1 MKESLRK
8 WCSMGVYE
16 SEAKLEEKLI
26 DQLVKQGYKKVQIDT
41 VEDLER
47 NFREQINEHNK
58 LRLDGKPLSDKE
70 FERLMIKIS
79 GKGVFQSAK
88 ELRQLQDIQRDDG
101 TIAYIE
107 LFNTREWCQN
117 IFQVTHQTT
126 VEGKYTNRYDVT
138 LLINGLPL
146 VQIELKR
153 RGMDMK
159 EAFNQIKRYKRHS
172 YSGLYKF
179 IQIFIISN
187 GVDTKYFANGDQELN
202 YGFTFYWTDVNN
214 ERINNLEYF
223 CLTFL
228 DRCQIGKV
236 IARYMILNQ
245 TEKMLLVMR
254 PYQIYAVENIVSRA
268 LDTNNNGYVWH
279 TTGSGKTI
287 TSFKT
292 SQILAKEPSINQVFF
307 LVDRKDLDKQ
317 TLDEFNKF
325 KPGCVDLT
333 NNTDKLIEQ
342 MKDSTKD
349 LIVTTIQKMANA
361 CSNPKYAPILEKYKD
376 LKTVFIIDECHRSQF
391 GDMHRQIS
399 KTFTNA
405 QYFGF
410 TGTPRFKE
418 NPSQDGRSTADIF
431 EKCLHTYLIKDA
443 IKDGNVLGFSVDYI
457 KTIESQID
465 DSDEEMVQAIDTNEV
480 FVDDARIS
488 IIAQHIIDHHNIKTR
503 DRKYNSLFAV
513 SSIPMLTKYYDT
525 FKILNNNLKI
535 GAIFTYGANENLDH
549 KEEHSRDT
557 LERIISDYNKMYN
570 TNFSTNTFDAYFR
583 DICKKIKNTDIDIVI
598 VVDMLLTGFDAKR
611 LNTLYIDKPLKF
623 HNLIQAFSRT
633 NRVESDTKPFGNIV
647 CYDLPSKFR
656 VDEAVKLFSQT
667 DSIDT
672 VIMAPYEDYLNKF
685 KVAVLE
691 LLKIAPVVDSV
702 DSLERE
708 EDIKAFIIAFR
719 TVAKLLVS
727 LKTFNEFDL
736 DNGDTELNAQMF
748 EDYKSKYYELYRKL
762 LNDKEKSSI
771 LNDVTFSLEL
781 IQTDK
786 INVSYILNLI
796 RNVDLT
802 NEHQKKKDIENIESK
817 LVNITD
823 DELFLKADLI
833 RSFLKSILPTLKE
846 DDSID
851 EALDKHMN
859 VEREKE
865 IEKFSKDNNINLDNL
880 KEIID
885 EYEYSGIFPDSLIGK
900 SIDAPFLKKI
910 SIIENI
916 KVFIRNLLKKYM

>member
-1 MKESLRK
+1 
-8 WCSMGVYE
+8 MGVYE

-26 DQLVKQGYKKVQIDT
+26 EQLVKQGYKKVQIDT

-58 LRLDGKPLSDKE
+58 FRLEEKPLSDKE
-70 FERLMIKIS
+70 FDRLMIKIS

-214 ERINNLEYF
+214 ERINNLEHF

-361 CSNPKYAPILEKYKD
+361 CSNSKYAPILEKYKD

-443 IKDGNVLGFSVDYI
+443 IKDGNVLGFSVDYM
-457 KTIESQID
+457 KFVDYNSNQT
-465 DSDEEMVQAIDTNEV
+465 EEDVMVEGIDTEEV
-480 FVDDARIS
+480 FMADDRVRL
-488 IIAQHIIDHHNIKTR
+488 IAQDIIDHHNTKTR
-503 DRKYNSLFAV
+503 DKKYNAVFTV
-513 SSIPMLTKYYDT
+513 SSIPLLVKYYNM
-525 FKILNNNLKI
+525 FKSLNHDLKI
-535 GAIFTYGANENLDH
+535 GAIFTYGANEDLD
-549 KEEHSRDT
+549 KNPEHSRESLDK
-557 LERIISDYNKMYN
+557 IIDDYNKMYN
-570 TNFSTNTFDAYFR
+570 TNFSSSTFDAYFR
-583 DICKKIKNTDIDIVI
+583 DICKKIKNTEIDIVI
-598 VVDMLLTGFDAKR
+598 VVNMLLTGFDAKR
-611 LNTLYIDKPLKF
+611 LNTLYVDKSLKY
-623 HNLIQAFSRT
+623 HDLIQAFSRT
-633 NRVESDTKPFGNIV
+633 NRVESETKPFGNIV
-647 CYDLPSKFR
+647 CYRTTKER

-685 KVAVLE
+685 KVAVSE
-691 LLKIAPVVDSV
+691 LLKITPVVDSV

-708 EDIKAFIIAFR
+708 EDIKAFIVAFR

-748 EDYKSKYYELYRKL
+748 EDYKSKYYELYRRL
-762 LNDKEKSSI
+762 SNDKEKSSI

-796 RNVDLT
+796 RKVDLT
-802 NEHQKKKDIENIESK
+802 NEEQKKKDIEDIESK

-833 RSFLKSILPTLKE
+833 KSFLKSILPTLKE

-865 IEKFSKDNNINLDNL
+865 IEKFSEDNNINLDNL

-916 KVFIRNLLKKYM
+916 KGFIRNLLKKYM

>member
-1 MKESLRK
+1 
-8 WCSMGVYE
+8 MGVYE

-58 LRLDGKPLSDKE
+58 FRLEEKPLSDKE

-214 ERINNLEYF
+214 ERINNLEHF

-361 CSNPKYAPILEKYKD
+361 CSNSKYAPILEKYKD

-443 IKDGNVLGFSVDYI
+443 IKDGNVLGFSVDYM
-457 KTIESQID
+457 KFVDYNSNQT
-465 DSDEEMVQAIDTNEV
+465 EEDVMVEGIDTEEV
-480 FVDDARIS
+480 FMADDRVRL
-488 IIAQHIIDHHNIKTR
+488 IAQDIIDHHNTKTR
-503 DRKYNSLFAV
+503 DKKYNALFTV
-513 SSIPMLTKYYDT
+513 SSIPLLVKYYNM
-525 FKILNNNLKI
+525 FKFLNHDLKI
-535 GAIFTYGANENLDH
+535 GAIFTYGANEDLD
-549 KEEHSRDT
+549 KNPEHSRESLDK
-557 LERIISDYNKMYN
+557 IIDDYNKMYN
-570 TNFSTNTFDAYFR
+570 TNFSSSTFDAYFR
-583 DICKKIKNTDIDIVI
+583 DICKKIKNTEIDIVI
-598 VVDMLLTGFDAKR
+598 VVNMLLTGFDAKR
-611 LNTLYIDKPLKF
+611 LNTLYVDKSLKY
-623 HNLIQAFSRT
+623 HDLIQAFSRT
-633 NRVESDTKPFGNIV
+633 NRVESETKPFGNIV
-647 CYDLPSKFR
+647 CYRTTKER

-667 DSIDT
+667 DNIDT

-685 KVAVLE
+685 KVAVSE
-691 LLKIAPVVDSV
+691 LLKITPVVDSV

-708 EDIKAFIIAFR
+708 EDIKAFIVAFR

-748 EDYKSKYYELYRKL
+748 EDYKSKYYDLYRKL
-762 LNDKEKSSI
+762 SNDKEKSSI
-771 LNDVTFSLEL
+771 LNDITFSLEL

-802 NEHQKKKDIENIESK
+802 NEQQKKKDIEDIESK
-817 LVNITD
+817 LIHTTD
-823 DELFLKADLI
+823 DELCLKADLI
-833 RSFLKSILPTLKE
+833 KSFLKSILPTLKE

-859 VEREKE
+859 AEREKE
-865 IEKFSKDNNINLDNL
+865 IEKFSEDNNINLDNL

-916 KVFIRNLLKKYM
+916 KVFISNLLKKYM

>member
-1 MKESLRK
+1 
-8 WCSMGVYE
+8 MGVYE

-26 DQLVKQGYKKVQIDT
+26 EQLVKQGYKKVQIDT

-58 LRLDGKPLSDKE
+58 FRLEEKPLSDKE
-70 FERLMIKIS
+70 FDRLMIKIS

-214 ERINNLEYF
+214 ERINNLEHF

-361 CSNPKYAPILEKYKD
+361 CSNSKYAPILEKYKD

-443 IKDGNVLGFSVDYI
+443 IKDGNVLGFSVDYM
-457 KTIESQID
+457 KFVDYNSNQT
-465 DSDEEMVQAIDTNEV
+465 EEDVMVEGIDTEEV
-480 FVDDARIS
+480 FMADDRVRL
-488 IIAQHIIDHHNIKTR
+488 IAQDIIDHHNTKTR
-503 DRKYNSLFAV
+503 DKKYNAVFTV
-513 SSIPMLTKYYDT
+513 SSIPLLVKYYNM
-525 FKILNNNLKI
+525 FKSLNHDLKI
-535 GAIFTYGANENLDH
+535 GAIFTYGANEDLD
-549 KEEHSRDT
+549 KNPEHSRESLDK
-557 LERIISDYNKMYN
+557 IIDDYNKMYN
-570 TNFSTNTFDAYFR
+570 TNFSSSTFDAYFR
-583 DICKKIKNTDIDIVI
+583 DICKKIKNTEIDIVI
-598 VVDMLLTGFDAKR
+598 VVNMLLTGFDAKR
-611 LNTLYIDKPLKF
+611 LNTLYVDKSLKY
-623 HNLIQAFSRT
+623 HDLIQAFSRT
-633 NRVESDTKPFGNIV
+633 NRVESETKPFGNIV
-647 CYDLPSKFR
+647 CYRTTKER

-685 KVAVLE
+685 KVAVSE
-691 LLKIAPVVDSV
+691 LLKITPVVDSV

-708 EDIKAFIIAFR
+708 EDIKAFIVAFR

-748 EDYKSKYYELYRKL
+748 EDYKSKYYELYRRL
-762 LNDKEKSSI
+762 SNDKEKSSI

-802 NEHQKKKDIENIESK
+802 NEEQKKKDIEDIESK

-833 RSFLKSILPTLKE
+833 KSFLKSILPTLKE

-865 IEKFSKDNNINLDNL
+865 IEKFSEDNNINLDNL

-916 KVFIRNLLKKYM
+916 KGFIRNLLKKYM

>member
-1 MKESLRK
+1 
-8 WCSMGVYE
+8 MGVYE
-16 SEAKLEEKLI
+16 SEVKLEEKLI
-26 DQLVKQGYKKVQIDT
+26 NQLVKQGYKKVKIDT
-41 VEDLER
+41 VEDLEK
-47 NFREQINEHNK
+47 NFREQINEHNRF
-58 LRLDGKPLSDKE
+58 RLENKPLSDKE

-223 CLTFL
+223 GLTFL

-254 PYQIYAVENIVSRA
+254 PYQIYAVESIVSRA

-443 IKDGNVLGFSVDYI
+443 IKDGNVLGFSVDYM
-457 KTIESQID
+457 KFVDLKSSQT
-465 DSDEEMVQAIDTNEV
+465 EEDVMVEGIDTEEV
-480 FVDDARIS
+480 FMSDDRVRL
-488 IIAQHIIDHHNIKTR
+488 IAQDIIDHHNTKTR
-503 DRKYNSLFAV
+503 DKKYNALFTV
-513 SSIPMLTKYYDT
+513 SSIPLLVKYYNM
-525 FKILNNNLKI
+525 FKSLNHNLKI
-535 GAIFTYGANENLDH
+535 GAIFTYGANEDLDNNP
-549 KEEHSRDT
+549 EHSRESLDK
-557 LERIISDYNKMYN
+557 IIGDYNKMYN
-570 TNFSTNTFDAYFR
+570 TNFSSSTFDAYFR
-583 DICKKIKNTDIDIVI
+583 DICKKIKNTEIDIVI
-598 VVDMLLTGFDAKR
+598 VVNMLLTGFDAKR
-611 LNTLYIDKPLKF
+611 LNTLYVDKSLKY
-623 HNLIQAFSRT
+623 HDLIQAFSRT
-633 NRVESDTKPFGNIV
+633 NRVESETKPFGNIV
-647 CYDLPSKFR
+647 CYRTTKER

-685 KVAVLE
+685 KVAVSE
-691 LLKIAPVVDSV
+691 LLKITPIVESV

-708 EDIKAFIIAFR
+708 EDIKAFIVAFR

-727 LKTFNEFDL
+727 LRTFNEFDL
-736 DNGDTELNAQMF
+736 DNGDTDLNAQMF
-748 EDYKSKYYELYRKL
+748 EDYKSKYYELYRRL
-762 LNDKEKSSI
+762 SNDKEKSSI
-771 LNDVTFSLEL
+771 LNYITFSLEL

-796 RNVDLT
+796 RNIDLT
-802 NEHQKKKDIENIESK
+802 NETQKLQDIENIERK
-817 LVNITD
+817 LANSTD
-823 DELFLKADLI
+823 DDLRSKTDLI
-833 RSFLKSILPTLKE
+833 KSFLKSILPTLKE

-851 EALDKHMN
+851 EALNNHMN

-865 IEKFSKDNNINLDNL
+865 IEKFSEDNNINLDNL

>member
-1 MKESLRK
+1 
-8 WCSMGVYE
+8 MGVYE

-58 LRLDGKPLSDKE
+58 FRLEEKPLSDKE

-187 GVDTKYFANGDQELN
+187 GVDTKYFVNGDQELN

-214 ERINNLEYF
+214 ERINNLEHF

-361 CSNPKYAPILEKYKD
+361 CSNSKYAPILEKYKD

-443 IKDGNVLGFSVDYI
+443 IKDGNVLGFSVDYM
-457 KTIESQID
+457 KFVDYNSNQT
-465 DSDEEMVQAIDTNEV
+465 EEDVMVEGIDTEEV
-480 FVDDARIS
+480 FMADDRVRL
-488 IIAQHIIDHHNIKTR
+488 IAQDIIDHHNTKTR
-503 DRKYNSLFAV
+503 DRKYNALFTV
-513 SSIPMLTKYYDT
+513 SSIPLLVKYYNM
-525 FKILNNNLKI
+525 FKSLNHDLKI
-535 GAIFTYGANENLDH
+535 GAIFTYGANEDLD
-549 KEEHSRDT
+549 KNPEHSRESLDK
-557 LERIISDYNKMYN
+557 IIDNYNKMYN
-570 TNFSTNTFDAYFR
+570 TNFSSSTFDAYFR
-583 DICKKIKNTDIDIVI
+583 DICKKIKNTEIDIVI
-598 VVDMLLTGFDAKR
+598 VVNMLLTGFDAKR
-611 LNTLYIDKPLKF
+611 LNTLYVDKSLKY
-623 HNLIQAFSRT
+623 HDLIQAFSRT
-633 NRVESDTKPFGNIV
+633 NRVESETKPFGNIV
-647 CYDLPSKFR
+647 CYRTTKER

-667 DSIDT
+667 DNIDT

-685 KVAVLE
+685 KVAVSE
-691 LLKIAPVVDSV
+691 LLKITPIVDSV

-708 EDIKAFIIAFR
+708 EDIKAFIVAFR

-748 EDYKSKYYELYRKL
+748 EDYKSKYYDLYRKL
-762 LNDKEKSSI
+762 SNDKEKSSI
-771 LNDVTFSLEL
+771 LNDITFSLEL

-796 RNVDLT
+796 RNIDLT
-802 NEHQKKKDIENIESK
+802 NETQKLQDIENIERK
-817 LVNITD
+817 LANSTD
-823 DELFLKADLI
+823 DDLRSKTDLI
-833 RSFLKSILPTLKE
+833 KSFLKSILPTLKE

-859 VEREKE
+859 IEREKE
-865 IEKFSKDNNINLDNL
+865 IEKFSEDNNINLDNL

-916 KVFIRNLLKKYM
+916 KVFISNLLKKYM

>member
-1 MKESLRK
+1 
-8 WCSMGVYE
+8 MGIYE
-16 SEAKLEEKLI
+16 SESRLEDRMIE
-26 DQLVKQGYKKVQIDT
+26 QLEKQGYQKVVIDD
-41 VEDLER
+41 VNSLED
-47 NFREQINEHNK
+47 NFRKQLNKHNLIELK
-58 LRLDGKPLSDKE
+58 GKELSDKE
-70 FERLMIKIS
+70 FERLMVKIS

-88 ELRQLQDIQRDDG
+88 ELRQKQDIQRDDG
-101 TIAYIE
+101 SIVYLE
-107 LFNTREWCQN
+107 LFNTKEWCKN

-138 LLINGLPL
+138 ILINGLPL

-179 IQIFIISN
+179 IQLFVISN

-202 YGFTFYWTDVNN
+202 YGFTFFWTDVNN
-214 ERINNLEYF
+214 DRITNLEQF
-223 CLTFL
+223 CVFFL
-228 DRCQIGKV
+228 DRCHIGKM
-236 IARYMILNQ
+236 IARYMIINE
-245 TEKMLLVMR
+245 TEKMLMVMR
-254 PYQIYAVENIVSRA
+254 PYQVYAVENIVSRA

-292 SQILAKEPSINQVFF
+292 SQILSLEPTINQVFF

-325 KPGCVDLT
+325 DPGCVDMT
-333 NNTDKLIEQ
+333 NQTEKLIQ
-342 MKDSTKD
+342 QIKDSSRP
-349 LIVTTIQKMANA
+349 LIITTIQKMANA
-361 CSNPKYAPILEKYKD
+361 CSNPKYASVMEKYKD

-391 GDMHRQIS
+391 GDMHKQIS
-399 KTFTNA
+399 KTFTKA

-443 IKDGNVLGFSVDYI
+443 IKDENVLGFSVDYM
-457 KTIESQID
+457 KFIEFNGNT
-465 DSDEEMVQAIDTNEV
+465 EEDLMVEGIDTDEV
-480 FVDDARIS
+480 FMADDRVALIAS
-488 IIAQHIIDHHNIKTR
+488 DIIKHHNIKTR
-503 DRKYNSLFAV
+503 DKKYNAIFTV
-513 SSIPMLTKYYDT
+513 SSIPLLIKYYDA
-525 FKILNNNLKI
+525 FKEINHDLKI
-535 GAIFTYGANENLDH
+535 GAIFTYGANEDLD
-549 KEEHSRDT
+549 KNPVHSRESLD
-557 LERIISDYNKMYN
+557 RIISDYNKMYK
-570 TNFSTNTFDAYFR
+570 TNFNSNNFDSYFR
-583 DICKKIKNTDIDIVI
+583 DICKKIKNTEIDIVI
-598 VVDMLLTGFDAKR
+598 VVNMLLTGFDAKR
-611 LNTLYIDKPLKF
+611 LNTLYVDKSLKY
-623 HNLIQAFSRT
+623 HDLIQAFSRT
-633 NRVESDTKPFGNIV
+633 NRVETDTKPFGNIV
-647 CYDLPSKFR
+647 CYRTSKAK

-672 VIMAPYEDYLNKF
+672 VIMAPYEKYIAQFNK
-685 KVAVLE
+685 AVE
-691 LLKIAPVVDSV
+691 KLLTITPVVESV

-708 EDIKAFIIAFR
+708 EDIKEFIVAFR
-719 TVAKLLVS
+719 EVAKVLVS
-727 LKTFNEFDL
+727 LKTFNQFDL
-736 DNGDTELNAQMF
+736 DNTDSILNTQMF
-748 EDYKSKYYELYRKL
+748 EDYKSKYYELYRKIS
-762 LNDKEKSSI
+762 NDKEKSSI

-802 NEHQKKKDIENIESK
+802 NEEQKKKDIEEIQSK

-833 RSFLKSILPTLKE
+833 KSFLNSILPALKE

-851 EALDKHMN
+851 EAFDKHMN
-859 VEREKE
+859 EERVKE
-865 IEKFSKDNNINLDNL
+865 IENFAENNNIDKTVLNN
-880 KEIID
+880 IID
-885 EYEYSGIFPDSLIGK
+885 EYEYSGIFPDQMIGQ
-900 SIDAPFLKKI
+900 SIEAPFLKKI

-916 KVFIRNLLKKYM
+916 KGFIKSLLKKYM

>member
-1 MKESLRK
+1 
-8 WCSMGVYE
+8 MGIYE
-16 SEAKLEEKLI
+16 SEARLEDRMIE
-26 DQLVKQGYKKVQIDT
+26 QLEKQGYQKVVIDD
-41 VEDLER
+41 VNSLED
-47 NFREQINEHNK
+47 NFRKQLNKHNLIELK
-58 LRLDGKPLSDKE
+58 GKELSDKE
-70 FERLMIKIS
+70 FERLMVKIS

-88 ELRQLQDIQRDDG
+88 ELRQKQDIQRDDG
-101 TIAYIE
+101 SIVYLE
-107 LFNTREWCQN
+107 LFNTKEWCKN

-138 LLINGLPL
+138 ILINGLPL

-179 IQIFIISN
+179 IQLFVISN

-202 YGFTFYWTDVNN
+202 YGFTFFWTDVNN
-214 ERINNLEYF
+214 DRITNLEQF
-223 CLTFL
+223 CVFFL
-228 DRCQIGKV
+228 DRCHIGKM
-236 IARYMILNQ
+236 IARYMIINE
-245 TEKMLLVMR
+245 TEKMLMVMR
-254 PYQIYAVENIVSRA
+254 PYQVYAVENIVSRA

-292 SQILAKEPSINQVFF
+292 SQILSLEPSINQVFF

-325 KPGCVDLT
+325 DPGCVDMT
-333 NNTDKLIEQ
+333 NQTEKLIQ
-342 MKDSTKD
+342 QIKDSSRP
-349 LIVTTIQKMANA
+349 LIITTIQKMANA
-361 CSNPKYAPILEKYKD
+361 CSNPKYASVMEKYKD

-391 GDMHRQIS
+391 GDMHKQIS
-399 KTFTNA
+399 KTFTKA

-443 IKDGNVLGFSVDYI
+443 IKDENVLGFSVDYM
-457 KTIESQID
+457 KFIEFNGNT
-465 DSDEEMVQAIDTNEV
+465 EEDLMVEGIDTDEV
-480 FVDDARIS
+480 FMADDRVALIAS
-488 IIAQHIIDHHNIKTR
+488 DIIKHHNIKTR
-503 DRKYNSLFAV
+503 DKKYNAIFTV
-513 SSIPMLTKYYDT
+513 SSIPLLIKYYDA
-525 FKILNNNLKI
+525 FKEINHDLKI
-535 GAIFTYGANENLDH
+535 GAIFTYGANEDLD
-549 KEEHSRDT
+549 KNPVHSRESLD
-557 LERIISDYNKMYN
+557 RIISDYNKMYK
-570 TNFSTNTFDAYFR
+570 TNFSSNNFDSYFR
-583 DICKKIKNTDIDIVI
+583 DICKKIKNTEIDIVI
-598 VVDMLLTGFDAKR
+598 VVNMLLTGFDAKR
-611 LNTLYIDKPLKF
+611 LNTLYVDKSLKY
-623 HNLIQAFSRT
+623 HDLIQAFSRT
-633 NRVESDTKPFGNIV
+633 NRVETDTKPFGNIV
-647 CYDLPSKFR
+647 CYRTSKAK

-672 VIMAPYEDYLNKF
+672 VIMAPYEKYIAQFNK
-685 KVAVLE
+685 AVE
-691 LLKIAPVVDSV
+691 KLLAITPVVESV

-708 EDIKAFIIAFR
+708 EDIKEFIVAFR
-719 TVAKLLVS
+719 EVAKVLVS
-727 LKTFNEFDL
+727 LKTFNQFDL
-736 DNGDTELNAQMF
+736 DNTDSILNTQMF
-748 EDYKSKYYELYRKL
+748 EDYKSKYYELYRKIS
-762 LNDKEKSSI
+762 NDKEKSSI

-802 NEHQKKKDIENIESK
+802 NEEQKKKDIEEIQSK

-833 RSFLKSILPTLKE
+833 KSFLNSILPALKE

-851 EALDKHMN
+851 EAFDKHMN
-859 VEREKE
+859 EERIKE
-865 IEKFSKDNNINLDNL
+865 IENFAENNNIDKTVLNN
-880 KEIID
+880 IID
-885 EYEYSGIFPDSLIGK
+885 EYEYSGIFPDQMIGQ
-900 SIDAPFLKKI
+900 SIEAPFLKKI

-916 KVFIRNLLKKYM
+916 KGFIKSLLKKYM

>member
-1 MKESLRK
+1 
-8 WCSMGVYE
+8 MGVYE

-58 LRLDGKPLSDKE
+58 FRLEEKPLSDKE
-70 FERLMIKIS
+70 FERLMVKIS

-107 LFNTREWCQN
+107 LFNIREWCQN

-214 ERINNLEYF
+214 ERINNLEHF

-361 CSNPKYAPILEKYKD
+361 CSNSKYAPILEMYKD

-443 IKDGNVLGFSVDYI
+443 IKDGNVLGFSVDYM
-457 KTIESQID
+457 KFVDYNSNQT
-465 DSDEEMVQAIDTNEV
+465 EEDVMVEGIDTEEV
-480 FVDDARIS
+480 FMADDRVRL
-488 IIAQHIIDHHNIKTR
+488 IAQDIIDHHNTKTR
-503 DRKYNSLFAV
+503 DRKYNALFTV
-513 SSIPMLTKYYDT
+513 SSIPLLVKYYNM
-525 FKILNNNLKI
+525 FKSLNHDLKI
-535 GAIFTYGANENLDH
+535 VAIFTYGANEDLD
-549 KEEHSRDT
+549 KNSEHSRESLDK
-557 LERIISDYNKMYN
+557 IIDDYNKMYN
-570 TNFSTNTFDAYFR
+570 TNFSSSTFDAYFR
-583 DICKKIKNTDIDIVI
+583 DICKKIKNTEIDIVI
-598 VVDMLLTGFDAKR
+598 VVNMLLTGFDAKR
-611 LNTLYIDKPLKF
+611 LNTLYVDKSLKY
-623 HNLIQAFSRT
+623 HDLIQAFSRT
-633 NRVESDTKPFGNIV
+633 NRVESETKPFGNIV
-647 CYDLPSKFR
+647 CYRTTKER

-685 KVAVLE
+685 KVAVSE
-691 LLKIAPVVDSV
+691 LLKITPVVDSV

-727 LKTFNEFDL
+727 LRTFNEFDL
-736 DNGDTELNAQMF
+736 DNGDTDLNAQMF
-748 EDYKSKYYELYRKL
+748 EDYKSKYYELYRRL
-762 LNDKEKSSI
+762 SNDKEKSSI

-802 NEHQKKKDIENIESK
+802 NEEQKKKDIEDIESK

-833 RSFLKSILPTLKE
+833 KSFLKSILPTLKE

-916 KVFIRNLLKKYM
+916 KGFIRNLLKKYM

>member
-1 MKESLRK
+1 
-8 WCSMGVYE
+8 MGVYE
-16 SEAKLEEKLI
+16 SESRLEEKLI
-26 DQLVKQGYKKVQIDT
+26 NQLIKQGYRKVQIDT
-41 VEDLER
+41 VKDLER

-58 LRLDGKPLSDKE
+58 FRLEEKPLSDKE

-107 LFNTREWCQN
+107 LFNSREWCQN

-126 VEGKYTNRYDVT
+126 IEGKYTNRYDVT

-153 RGMDMK
+153 RGIDMK

-202 YGFTFYWTDVNN
+202 YGFTFYWTDEDN
-214 ERINNLEYF
+214 ERINNLEQF
-223 CLTFL
+223 GLTFL
-228 DRCQIGKV
+228 ERCQISKV

-361 CSNPKYAPILEKYKD
+361 CSNSKYAPILEKYKD

-443 IKDGNVLGFSVDYI
+443 IKDGNVLGFSVDYM
-457 KTIESQID
+457 KFVNYNSNQT
-465 DSDEEMVQAIDTNEV
+465 EEDVMVEGIDTEEV
-480 FVDDARIS
+480 FMADDRVRL
-488 IIAQHIIDHHNIKTR
+488 IAQDIIDHHNTKTR
-503 DRKYNSLFAV
+503 DRKYNALFTV
-513 SSIPMLTKYYDT
+513 SSIPLLVKYYNM
-525 FKILNNNLKI
+525 FKSLNHDLKI
-535 GAIFTYGANENLDH
+535 GAIFTYGANEDLD
-549 KEEHSRDT
+549 KNPEHSRESLDK
-557 LERIISDYNKMYN
+557 IIDDYNKMYN
-570 TNFSTNTFDAYFR
+570 TNFSSSTFDAYFR
-583 DICKKIKNTDIDIVI
+583 DICKKIKNTEIDIVI
-598 VVDMLLTGFDAKR
+598 VVNMLLTGFDAKR
-611 LNTLYIDKPLKF
+611 LNALYVDKSLKY
-623 HNLIQAFSRT
+623 HDLIQAFSRT
-633 NRVESDTKPFGNIV
+633 NRVESETKPFGNIV
-647 CYDLPSKFR
+647 CYRTTKER

-685 KVAVLE
+685 KVAVSE
-691 LLKIAPVVDSV
+691 LLKITPVVDSV

-708 EDIKAFIIAFR
+708 EDIKAFIVAFR

-748 EDYKSKYYELYRKL
+748 EDYKSKYYELYRRL
-762 LNDKEKSSI
+762 SNDKEKSSI

-802 NEHQKKKDIENIESK
+802 NEEQKKKDIEDIESK

-833 RSFLKSILPTLKE
+833 KSFLKSILPTLKE

-865 IEKFSKDNNINLDNL
+865 IEKFSEDNNINLDNL

-916 KVFIRNLLKKYM
+916 KGFIRNLLKKYM

>member
-1 MKESLRK
+1 
-8 WCSMGVYE
+8 MGVYE

-58 LRLDGKPLSDKE
+58 FRLEEKPLSDKE

-214 ERINNLEYF
+214 ERINNLEHF

-361 CSNPKYAPILEKYKD
+361 CSNSKYAPILEKYKD

-443 IKDGNVLGFSVDYI
+443 IKDGNVLGFSVDYM
-457 KTIESQID
+457 KFVDYNSNQT
-465 DSDEEMVQAIDTNEV
+465 EEDVMVEGIDTEEV
-480 FVDDARIS
+480 FMADDRVRL
-488 IIAQHIIDHHNIKTR
+488 IAQDIIDHHNTKTR
-503 DRKYNSLFAV
+503 DRKYNALFTV
-513 SSIPMLTKYYDT
+513 SSIPLLVKYYNM
-525 FKILNNNLKI
+525 FKSLNHDLKI
-535 GAIFTYGANENLDH
+535 GAIFTYGANEDLD
-549 KEEHSRDT
+549 KNPEHSRESLDK
-557 LERIISDYNKMYN
+557 IIDDYNKMYN
-570 TNFSTNTFDAYFR
+570 TNFSSSTFDAYFR
-583 DICKKIKNTDIDIVI
+583 DICKKIKNTEIDIVI
-598 VVDMLLTGFDAKR
+598 IVNMLLTGFDAKR
-611 LNTLYIDKPLKF
+611 LNTLYVDKSLKY
-623 HNLIQAFSRT
+623 HDLIQAFSRT
-633 NRVESDTKPFGNIV
+633 NRVESETKPFGNIV
-647 CYDLPSKFR
+647 CYRTTKER

-667 DSIDT
+667 DNIDT

-685 KVAVLE
+685 KVAVSE
-691 LLKIAPVVDSV
+691 LLKITPVVDSV

-736 DNGDTELNAQMF
+736 DNGDTDLNAQMF
-748 EDYKSKYYELYRKL
+748 EDYKSKYYDLYRKL
-762 LNDKEKSSI
+762 SNDKEKSSI
-771 LNDVTFSLEL
+771 LNDITFSLEL

-796 RNVDLT
+796 RNIDLT
-802 NEHQKKKDIENIESK
+802 NETQKLQDIENIERK
-817 LVNITD
+817 LANSTD
-823 DELFLKADLI
+823 DDLRSKTDLI
-833 RSFLKSILPTLKE
+833 KSFLKSILPTLKE

-851 EALDKHMN
+851 EALNNHMN

-865 IEKFSKDNNINLDNL
+865 IEKFSEDNNINLDNL

-916 KVFIRNLLKKYM
+916 KVFISNLLKKYM

>member
-1 MKESLRK
+1 
-8 WCSMGVYE
+8 MGVYE

-58 LRLDGKPLSDKE
+58 FRLEEKPLSDKE

-214 ERINNLEYF
+214 ERINNLEHF

-361 CSNPKYAPILEKYKD
+361 CSNAKYAPILEKYKD

-443 IKDGNVLGFSVDYI
+443 IKDGNVLGFSVDYM
-457 KTIESQID
+457 KFVDYNSNQT
-465 DSDEEMVQAIDTNEV
+465 EEDVMVEGIDTEEV
-480 FVDDARIS
+480 FMADDRVRL
-488 IIAQHIIDHHNIKTR
+488 IAQDIIDHHNTKTR
-503 DRKYNSLFAV
+503 DRKYNALFTV
-513 SSIPMLTKYYDT
+513 SSIPLLVKYYNM
-525 FKILNNNLKI
+525 FKSLNHDLKI
-535 GAIFTYGANENLDH
+535 VAIFTYGANEDLD
-549 KEEHSRDT
+549 KNSEHSRESLDK
-557 LERIISDYNKMYN
+557 IIDDYNKMYN
-570 TNFSTNTFDAYFR
+570 TNFSSSTFDAYFR
-583 DICKKIKNTDIDIVI
+583 DICKKIKNTEIDIVI
-598 VVDMLLTGFDAKR
+598 VVNMLLTGFDAKR
-611 LNTLYIDKPLKF
+611 LNTLYVDKSLKY
-623 HNLIQAFSRT
+623 HDLIQAFSRT
-633 NRVESDTKPFGNIV
+633 NRVESETKPFGNIV
-647 CYDLPSKFR
+647 CYRTTKER

-685 KVAVLE
+685 KVAVSE
-691 LLKIAPVVDSV
+691 LLKITPVVDSV

-727 LKTFNEFDL
+727 LRTFNEFDL
-736 DNGDTELNAQMF
+736 DNGDTDLNAQMF
-748 EDYKSKYYELYRKL
+748 EDYKSKYYELYRRL
-762 LNDKEKSSI
+762 SNDKEKSSI

-802 NEHQKKKDIENIESK
+802 NEEQKKKDIEDIESK

-833 RSFLKSILPTLKE
+833 KSFLKSILPTLKE

-916 KVFIRNLLKKYM
+916 KGFIRNLLKKYM

>member
-1 MKESLRK
+1 
-8 WCSMGVYE
+8 MGVYE

-58 LRLDGKPLSDKE
+58 FRLEEKPLSDKE

-214 ERINNLEYF
+214 ERINILEHF

-361 CSNPKYAPILEKYKD
+361 CSNAKYAPILEKYKD

-443 IKDGNVLGFSVDYI
+443 IKDGNVLGFSIDYMKFVDYNSNQ
-457 KTIESQID
+457 T
-465 DSDEEMVQAIDTNEV
+465 EEDVMVEGIDTEEV
-480 FVDDARIS
+480 FMADDRVRL
-488 IIAQHIIDHHNIKTR
+488 IAQDIIDHHNTKTR
-503 DRKYNSLFAV
+503 DRKYNALFTV
-513 SSIPMLTKYYDT
+513 SSIPLLVKYYNM
-525 FKILNNNLKI
+525 FKSLNHDLKI
-535 GAIFTYGANENLDH
+535 VAIFTYGANEDLD
-549 KEEHSRDT
+549 KNSEHSRESLDK
-557 LERIISDYNKMYN
+557 IIDDYNKMYN
-570 TNFSTNTFDAYFR
+570 TNFSSSTFDAYFR
-583 DICKKIKNTDIDIVI
+583 DICKKIKNTEIDIVI
-598 VVDMLLTGFDAKR
+598 VVNMLLTGFDAKR
-611 LNTLYIDKPLKF
+611 LNTLYVDKSLKY
-623 HNLIQAFSRT
+623 HDLIQAFSRT
-633 NRVESDTKPFGNIV
+633 NRVESETKPFGNIV
-647 CYDLPSKFR
+647 CYRTTKER

-685 KVAVLE
+685 KVAVSE
-691 LLKIAPVVDSV
+691 LLKITPVVDSV

-727 LKTFNEFDL
+727 LRTFNEFDL
-736 DNGDTELNAQMF
+736 DNGDTDLNAQMF
-748 EDYKSKYYELYRKL
+748 EDYKSKYYELYRRL
-762 LNDKEKSSI
+762 SNDKEKSSI

-802 NEHQKKKDIENIESK
+802 NEEQKKKDIEDIESK

-833 RSFLKSILPTLKE
+833 KSFLKSILPTLKE

-916 KVFIRNLLKKYM
+916 KGFIRNLLKKYM